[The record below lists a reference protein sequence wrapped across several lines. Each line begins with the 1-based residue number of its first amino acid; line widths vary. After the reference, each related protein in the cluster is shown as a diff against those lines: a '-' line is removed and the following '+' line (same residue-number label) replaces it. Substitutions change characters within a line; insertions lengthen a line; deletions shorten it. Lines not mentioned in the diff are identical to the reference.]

1 MRPADLV
8 QETWSALSA
17 NKGRSALTILGIVIG
32 IGAVITMNAIIGGIS
47 NQMAGMFGANAARI
61 LTINLSGLNNFTLED
76 AEDIP
81 NNVAGVEYTI
91 PSCQKTVNVTNEKKK
106 IEGTI
111 HGVTSKYFEA
121 HGYRILQ
128 GSAFTEEDEKQG
140 ARVIVI
146 DRYSV
151 KNLFG
156 SLDAQ
161 AVGKSLR
168 MGNDEYLI
176 VGVADKV
183 NIYSV
188 SEYTAE
194 AVEGAV
200 PITTALARMAG
211 TQNITSIEAMTSET
225 ADADV
230 VAEQTKSYLM
240 KRYKLQDSTEQ
251 DATRTASVE
260 SNKSLMQQVST
271 MTSSFQSIMVTV
283 SGISL
288 LVGGI
293 GIMNMMLTNVTERI
307 REIGLRKALGAKRI
321 DITSQF
327 ILESVCLCL
336 TGGFVGV
343 LLGMAGAFGLSG
355 IVGAGLAASVTASSD
370 PITPV
375 IDVSSIINAVL
386 VCVATGLIFGWY
398 PAQRAAKLDP
408 VESLNHQ

>member
-1 MRPADLV
+1 
-8 QETWSALSA
+8 
-17 NKGRSALTILGIVIG
+17 
-32 IGAVITMNAIIGGIS
+32 
-47 NQMAGMFGANAARI
+47 
-61 LTINLSGLNNFTLED
+61 
-76 AEDIP
+76 
-81 NNVAGVEYTI
+81 
-91 PSCQKTVNVTNEKKK
+91 
-106 IEGTI
+106 
-111 HGVTSKYFEA
+111 
-121 HGYRILQ
+121 
-128 GSAFTEEDEKQG
+128 
-140 ARVIVI
+140 
-146 DRYSV
+146 
-151 KNLFG
+151 
-156 SLDAQ
+156 
-161 AVGKSLR
+161 

-176 VGVADKV
+176 GGVADKV

>member
-1 MRPADLV
+1 MRPADLA

-61 LTINLSGLNNFTLED
+61 LTINLRGLNNFTLED
-76 AEDIP
+76 AEDISA
-81 NNVAGVEYTI
+81 NVLGVDYTM
-91 PSCQKTVNVTNEKKK
+91 PSCESTVSAMYEKKK
-106 IEGTI
+106 FEGSV
-111 HGVTSKYFEA
+111 HGVTSNFFEA

-140 ARVIVI
+140 SRVIVI
-146 DRYSV
+146 DQYSV
-151 KNLFG
+151 KNIFG
-156 SLDAQ
+156 SVDAP

-168 MGNDEYLI
+168 IGNDDYLI

-188 SEYTAE
+188 SEYMTTNI
-194 AVEGAV
+194 EGAV

-211 TQNITSIEAMTSET
+211 TQNITSLEAMTSET

-240 KRYKLQDSTEQ
+240 KRYKLQDSMDE

-260 SNKSLMQQVST
+260 SNKSLMQQVNT

-336 TGGFVGV
+336 TGGFIGV
-343 LLGMAGAFGLSG
+343 LLGMAGAFGLAG
-355 IVGAGLAASVTASSD
+355 IVGSGLASSITASSE

-375 IDVSSIINAVL
+375 IDATSIINAVL